1 MCFERIQ
8 TGKQIQKDSGG
19 QLRRVKD
26 DTFSIF
32 SLARWS
38 HNPSPPGQ
46 RWGRESLKGGQMGGG
61 DRESTIPIL
70 FIVDLS
76 YTFTWVASTTYLF
89 NTELKV
95 SIMNAEHN
103 GVGSAI
109 KVWTS
114 QTRGFLVSNS
124 PNNLFIIRP
133 LVAWAITEHLVER

>member
-1 MCFERIQ
+1 
-8 TGKQIQKDSGG
+8 
-19 QLRRVKD
+19 
-26 DTFSIF
+26 
-32 SLARWS
+32 
-38 HNPSPPGQ
+38 
-46 RWGRESLKGGQMGGG
+46 MGGG

-109 KVWTS
+109 KV
-114 QTRGFLVSNS
+114 
-124 PNNLFIIRP
+124 
-133 LVAWAITEHLVER
+133 